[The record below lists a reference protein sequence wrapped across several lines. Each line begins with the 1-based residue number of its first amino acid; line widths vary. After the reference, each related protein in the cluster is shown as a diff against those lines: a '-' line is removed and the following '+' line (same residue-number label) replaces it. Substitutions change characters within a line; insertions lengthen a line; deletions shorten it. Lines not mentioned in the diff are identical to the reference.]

1 MIRERIADD
10 VYVFTSR
17 RYAQVTAGVV
27 LTKEGAVLIDTL
39 YYPDEC
45 RAIQQFV
52 EERLGYPVRYVINTH
67 YHADHTTGT
76 YLYPSAVVISHAR
89 CRELL
94 DTIGRDGLRQ
104 VKEQITEF
112 ADAELVLPNLVVR
125 DGTLDVE
132 IGGRTIRLIHMPGHS
147 PDLIGVHILDENILF
162 ASDTMMPV
170 PTIFDGRMDDIIESL
185 KLVMEIKP
193 DTVVQG
199 HGEVVLRGEVNA
211 LIQDD
216 IKYLNNITKKVQ
228 TLLASGG
235 SMEQLARFDIESC
248 GKSRIPLNGLVAN
261 LHQANLR
268 YLYQLYATP
277 REAVVGD

>member
-17 RYAQVTAGVV
+17 RYAQVTAGAV
-27 LTKEGAVLIDTL
+27 LTKEGALLIDTL

-45 RAIQQFV
+45 RAVQQFV

-94 DTIGRDGLRQ
+94 DTRGREGLRQ
-104 VKEQITEF
+104 VKEQLNEF
-112 ADAELVLPNLVVR
+112 GDAELVLPNLVVR
-125 DGTLDVE
+125 DGALDVE
-132 IGGRTIRLIHMPGHS
+132 VGGRTIRLIHTPGHS
-147 PDLIGVHILDENILF
+147 PDLMSVHILDENILF

-170 PTIFDGRMDDIIESL
+170 PTFFDGSLEDITKSL
-185 KLVMEIKP
+185 KLIMDLKP
-193 DTVVQG
+193 DTLVQG
-199 HGEVVLRGEVNA
+199 HGEVILRGEVSA
-211 LIQDD
+211 IIQDD
-216 IKYLNNITKKVQ
+216 LKYLNNILKKVQ
-228 TLLASGG
+228 SLVAGG
-235 SMEQLARFDIESC
+235 APIEQLAKVDIESC
-248 GKSRIPLNGLVAN
+248 GKSRIPLNGLVAD

-268 YLYQLYATP
+268 HLYGQQTRP
-277 REAVVGD
+277 VGA